1 MPLIDKSK
9 YSEMKEKKINLITLF
24 LITISSFLLIYILI
38 YILNYYSN
46 NGILLSYPSEFNYQN
61 KLLTPNEIGDSIGGI
76 LNPIIGFTAAIL
88 TFLAFYMQYEANKD
102 QRSIYFKNIRREDN
116 DKVEEHRVNLRIFKN
131 LVISMLDFYNS
142 SGESIK
148 KFVDEEI
155 QSPLSMNIPKF
166 TTNNSYEI
174 FKSLDFKQIY
184 ASVVYN
190 FKNSEDDWEEEFI
203 EVLVILDFY
212 EKLIA
217 DIKENFKIQ
226 NQKKYSLIAEVG
238 DNINLQMNDIF
249 PNDIVNN
256 LDGLIDYMAI
266 IYNKNP
272 DNTSV
277 IPDAEFSFPDIN
289 KLYSIFFPKFITA
302 LLAEY
307 RKNDENQNEYKRFL
321 DIFNHYYKKLGGEKA
336 QAENYA
342 RDLSEN
348 YFLYFADNT
357 NVNKILEFL
366 AKIIYYERNM
376 DNTDC

>member
-1 MPLIDKSK
+1 
-9 YSEMKEKKINLITLF
+9 MKEKKINLITLF

-46 NGILLSYPSEFNYQN
+46 NDILLSYPSEFNYQN